1 MNQREAVYKATMSV
15 LSDAGIN
22 FEKGMNVT
30 SIMTQD
36 LRKRI
41 CAIVTSG
48 FKSGVVELKDSP
60 ANSEKRSDDSK
71 LNAYVIG
78 LVNNWHRKDKE
89 LNGGEAYTPKNPG
102 SRTGLQDQQLIAL
115 RAVKA
120 QFKDQPEKLAKIQ
133 EAIEHRISVLKAGKA
148 TKISFNSADLPAEL
162 ATELGI
168 DQTQSE

>member
-15 LSDAGIN
+15 ISEAGIK
-22 FEKGMNVT
+22 FEKGTNVA

-60 ANSEKRSDDSK
+60 ANQDKRSDDSK
-71 LNAYVIG
+71 LSAYVIG

-115 RAVKA
+115 RAVRT
-120 QFKDQPEKLAKIQ
+120 QFKDQPEKLAKIE
-133 EAIEHRISVLKAGKA
+133 EAIEYRLATLKAGKA
-148 TKISFNSADLPAEL
+148 TRISYNMSDLPVEL
-162 ATELGI
+162 VAELGI
-168 DQTQSE
+168 DQSE